1 MTNKDIARSIVELVG
16 GEDNIA
22 SAAHCMTRVRLKIK
36 DDSKL
41 KLEDL
46 RDVEGVMGVVESDTL
61 QIVVGPGKAKKVYD
75 EVVEGYKINASGD
88 VENWEENK
96 AALKGSQKETP
107 VKQALKTISNIF
119 IPLIPA
125 VIAAGLFNGF
135 ASLLTQIPGF
145 DVTAGFGFYVHQIF
159 SLAGASFLGYFA
171 VYTGIN
177 AAKEFGGTP
186 ALGGMIGGMTI
197 GAQIV
202 AISTALGLYN
212 VDVPLN
218 SVLTT
223 GKGGIIGVIIGAWVM
238 SQIERR
244 IRKVVPDVLDLVITP
259 FVTILLSGVLLVFVI
274 MPLAGFASDAL
285 VSALSVIINSSNQF
299 VRILSG
305 YVLSAVFLPMVLLG
319 LHHGLI
325 PIYAIQLETM
335 GGVSLFP
342 VLAMAG
348 AGQVGAAIAI
358 YLKAKKVKNERMQKT
373 ILGALPAGFLGVGE
387 PLIYGV
393 TLPLGKPF
401 ITAGLGA
408 GFGGAWVMLTGVMA
422 NAWGPSGLVALPL
435 MQTPTMI
442 ANFFIGLVIAYI
454 AGFII
459 TMLFIKDDILR

>member
-259 FVTILLSGVLLVFVI
+259 FAIRCITSIR
-274 MPLAGFASDAL
+274 
-285 VSALSVIINSSNQF
+285 N
-299 VRILSG
+299 
-305 YVLSAVFLPMVLLG
+305 
-319 LHHGLI
+319 
-325 PIYAIQLETM
+325 YAI
-335 GGVSLFP
+335 SWFC
-342 VLAMAG
+342 
-348 AGQVGAAIAI
+348 IRCI
-358 YLKAKKVKNERMQKT
+358 SFSFKCY
-373 ILGALPAGFLGVGE
+373 
-387 PLIYGV
+387 Y
-393 TLPLGKPF
+393 
-401 ITAGLGA
+401 
-408 GFGGAWVMLTGVMA
+408 
-422 NAWGPSGLVALPL
+422 
-435 MQTPTMI
+435 
-442 ANFFIGLVIAYI
+442 
-454 AGFII
+454 
-459 TMLFIKDDILR
+459 